1 LLSNR
6 FDLERGTVTFAE
18 GDEVQLFADL
28 LASSR
33 IGEVDVSAEIRGP
46 LPRPELR
53 LSSVP
58 ALTESQIFTVMLTGE
73 ADVDSLDP
81 EEAQAQA
88 ASLLAAVSSPALQRQ
103 LNDRL
108 KVDRIGVGVGETT
121 RDPILTVGKN
131 VSRRVYAETQ
141 YRHNAPINN
150 NRAELRVRYRFAPR
164 WSLESFF
171 GDAAAGGLAIFWT
184 RTFDSKRQ

>member
-1 LLSNR
+1 M
-6 FDLERGTVTFAE
+6 
-18 GDEVQLFADL
+18 
-28 LASSR
+28 
-33 IGEVDVSAEIRGP
+33 DVSAEIRGP

-53 LSSVP
+53 LTSVP

-108 KVDRIGVGVGETT
+108 KVDRIGVGVGGDHP
-121 RDPILTVGKN
+121 RSDPHRGQERL
-131 VSRRVYAETQ
+131 
-141 YRHNAPINN
+141 PP
-150 NRAELRVRYRFAPR
+150 RVR
-164 WSLESFF
+164 
-171 GDAAAGGLAIFWT
+171 GDAVPPQRA
-184 RTFDSKRQ
+184 D